1 MKFNLSEDKRSHK
14 LVSTIRGMLESD
26 YLYKTL
32 VIGGRS
38 CRDLLIGNELTEL
51 HLYCNE
57 YGRSKNVANILAN
70 GKTVVSVG
78 KPSLLS
84 YVCYVDGF
92 PDIKVVCS
100 PTKSTFYS
108 NATCKYEE
116 CFGSNMVDA
125 LRHGITID
133 SAYITLDKMS
143 VIDPCGLSVK
153 DVSEKTICLN
163 DVSSESI
170 IKNPSV
176 MMKAISASCNTGF
189 GIESGT
195 WFAIIENSR
204 NIALEEAS
212 NIKRYLNDILL
223 CDKPSV
229 GIEKMRYCGLL
240 DFVLPE
246 IASLIGVKSDKVFD
260 GDVYTHT
267 LLALDASP
275 KDLVVRY
282 AVLFHDCA
290 KLPHLATTVNGSV
303 AYFSHDI
310 VSAKKA
316 GSALRYL
323 GFDTEF
329 IDNVNVCILNSHYF
343 KGFENS
349 MPTKRAVKNF
359 VKTVGEGNVEN
370 ILLTI
375 KANQEAHTEPCKYD
389 KIYYNVESILAKIAT
404 EDEQEELMKTMPVN
418 GDDIMNEFNLKKGPE
433 VGRLLG
439 IAKRLYEQ
447 DDTLTKE
454 EILEMVAVY

>member
-1 MKFNLSEDKRSHK
+1 MVFKLSQDKKSHQ
-14 LVSTIRGMLESD
+14 L
-26 YLYKTL
+26 
-32 VIGGRS
+32 IGHIQNILSGRNVLNS
-38 CRDLLIGNELTEL
+38 LSINGRCCRELLIGNDIKEL
-51 HLYCNE
+51 HICCGQ
-57 YGRSKNVANILAN
+57 YGLSKEVADIIAN
-70 GKTVVSVG
+70 GKTVTAIGGS
-78 KPSLLS
+78 SLTS
-84 YVCYVDGF
+84 YICYADGF
-92 PDIKVVCS
+92 PDIKVICE
-100 PTKSTFYS
+100 PAKSTLYS
-108 NATCKYEE
+108 TQTGNFFECMDSAKNA
-116 CFGSNMVDA
+116 A
-125 LRHGITID
+125 LNHGITID
-133 SAYITLDKMS
+133 SVYITLDGLS
-143 VIDPCGLSVK
+143 VIDPCGFGVRDITNK
-153 DVSEKTICLN
+153 TVSLN
-163 DVSSESI
+163 DISNTSI
-170 IKNPSV
+170 EKEPSI
-176 MMKAISASCNTGF
+176 MMKAISVSCETSF
-189 GIESGT
+189 GIDAST
-195 WFAIIENSR
+195 WFSIVENSR
-204 NIALEEAS
+204 NIALA
-212 NIKRYLNDILL
+212 NPNKIKERLNEILM

-246 IASLIGVKSDKVFD
+246 MVSLIGVKSDKVFD

-275 KDLVVRY
+275 KNLVVRY
-282 AVLFHDCA
+282 AILFHDCA

-316 GSALRYL
+316 GGALRYL
-323 GFDTEF
+323 GFDTDF
-329 IDNVNVCILNSHYF
+329 IDKVNVCILNSHYF

-359 VKTVGEGNVEN
+359 VKTVGETNVEN

-389 KIYYNVESILAKIAT
+389 KIYYNVMSILAKIAS
-404 EDEQEELMKTMPVN
+404 EGEQEELMKTMPVN